1 MSIKLVGLKKCI
13 TLLIIIIKVHVM
25 NIKPRSG
32 RPQKS
37 ADEKRSLMLR
47 ISFNAAEQRVLT
59 KHSKT
64 YGIHKKSSLIRFL
77 ALREPDSNISPDFS
91 YDDRVRLLEGLYNIS
106 SNLNQI
112 ILLIR
117 QAEAE
122 VGSDVY
128 KLITDSSDNSP
139 VMQAFSSIN
148 SLFVGIEKALI
159 GVKLK

>member
-1 MSIKLVGLKKCI
+1 
-13 TLLIIIIKVHVM
+13 M

-37 ADEKRSLMLR
+37 ADEKRSLILR

-64 YGIHKKSSLIRFL
+64 YGIPKKSSLIRFL

-91 YDDRVRLLEGLYNIS
+91 YDERVRLLEGVYNIS

>member
-1 MSIKLVGLKKCI
+1 
-13 TLLIIIIKVHVM
+13 M

-32 RPQKS
+32 RPQKP
-37 ADEKRSLMLR
+37 ADEKRSLILR
-47 ISFNAAEQRVLT
+47 ISFNAAEQRILT

-64 YGIHKKSSLIRFL
+64 YGIPKKSSLIRFL
-77 ALREPDSNISPDFS
+77 ALREQDRNISPDFS
-91 YDDRVRLLEGLYNIS
+91 YDDRVRLLEGVYNIS

-117 QAEAE
+117 QAE

-128 KLITDSSDNSP
+128 KFITDSSDNSP

-148 SLFVGIEKALI
+148 SLFIGIEKALI

>member
-1 MSIKLVGLKKCI
+1 
-13 TLLIIIIKVHVM
+13 M

-37 ADEKRSLMLR
+37 ADEKRSLILR

-64 YGIHKKSSLIRFL
+64 YGIPKKSSLIRFL

-91 YDDRVRLLEGLYNIS
+91 YDDRVRLLEGVYNIS

-122 VGSDVY
+122 AEAKVGSDVY
-128 KLITDSSDNSP
+128 KLITDSNDNSP

-148 SLFVGIEKALI
+148 SLFVGIDKALI

>member
-1 MSIKLVGLKKCI
+1 
-13 TLLIIIIKVHVM
+13 M

-37 ADEKRSLMLR
+37 ADEKRSLILR
-47 ISFNAAEQRVLT
+47 ISFNVAEQRVLT

-64 YGIHKKSSLIRFL
+64 YGIPKKSSLIRFL

-91 YDDRVRLLEGLYNIS
+91 YDDRVRLLEGVYNIS

-117 QAEAE
+117 QAE

-128 KLITDSSDNSP
+128 KFITDSSDNSP

-148 SLFVGIEKALI
+148 SLFIGIEKALI

>member
-1 MSIKLVGLKKCI
+1 
-13 TLLIIIIKVHVM
+13 M
-25 NIKPRSG
+25 NRKPRSG
-32 RPQKS
+32 RPKKS
-37 ADEKRSLMLR
+37 VDEKRSLILR

-64 YGIHKKSSLIRFL
+64 YGIPKKSSLIRFL

-112 ILLIR
+112 MLLIR
-117 QAEAE
+117 QAE

-128 KLITDSSDNSP
+128 KFITDSSDNSP
-139 VMQAFSSIN
+139 VMQALSSIN
-148 SLFVGIEKALI
+148 SLFIGIEKALI

>member
-1 MSIKLVGLKKCI
+1 
-13 TLLIIIIKVHVM
+13 M

-37 ADEKRSLMLR
+37 ADEKRSLILR

-64 YGIHKKSSLIRFL
+64 YGIPKKSSLIRFL
-77 ALREPDSNISPDFS
+77 ALREPDSIISPDFS
-91 YDDRVRLLEGLYNIS
+91 YDDRVRLLEGVYNIS

-112 ILLIR
+112 IFLIR
-117 QAEAE
+117 QAE

-128 KLITDSSDNSP
+128 KFITDSSDNSP

-148 SLFVGIEKALI
+148 SLFIGIEKALI

>member
-1 MSIKLVGLKKCI
+1 
-13 TLLIIIIKVHVM
+13 M

-37 ADEKRSLMLR
+37 ADEKRSLILR
-47 ISFNAAEQRVLT
+47 ISFNAAEQCVLT

-64 YGIHKKSSLIRFL
+64 YGIPKKSSLIRFL

-91 YDDRVRLLEGLYNIS
+91 YDDRVRLLEGVYNIS

-117 QAEAE
+117 QAEA
-122 VGSDVY
+122 GSDVY
-128 KLITDSSDNSP
+128 KFITDSSDNSP

-148 SLFVGIEKALI
+148 SLFIGIEKALI

>member
-1 MSIKLVGLKKCI
+1 
-13 TLLIIIIKVHVM
+13 M

-37 ADEKRSLMLR
+37 ADEKRSLILR

-64 YGIHKKSSLIRFL
+64 YGIPKKSSLIRFL

-91 YDDRVRLLEGLYNIS
+91 YDDRVRFLEGVYNIS

-117 QAEAE
+117 QAE

-128 KLITDSSDNSP
+128 KFITDSSDNSP

-148 SLFVGIEKALI
+148 SLFIGIEKALI

>member
-1 MSIKLVGLKKCI
+1 
-13 TLLIIIIKVHVM
+13 M
-25 NIKPRSG
+25 NRKPRSG
-32 RPQKS
+32 RPKKS

-64 YGIHKKSSLIRFL
+64 YGIPKKSSLIRFL

-91 YDDRVRLLEGLYNIS
+91 YDDRVRLFEGVYNIS

-117 QAEAE
+117 QAE

-128 KLITDSSDNSP
+128 KFITDSSDNSP

-148 SLFVGIEKALI
+148 SLFKGIEKALI

>member
-1 MSIKLVGLKKCI
+1 
-13 TLLIIIIKVHVM
+13 M
-25 NIKPRSG
+25 NRKPRSG
-32 RPQKS
+32 RPKKS
-37 ADEKRSLMLR
+37 ADEKRSLILR

-64 YGIHKKSSLIRFL
+64 YGIPKKSSLIRFL

-112 ILLIR
+112 MLLIR
-117 QAEAE
+117 QAEAEAE

>member
-1 MSIKLVGLKKCI
+1 
-13 TLLIIIIKVHVM
+13 M
-25 NIKPRSG
+25 NIKPHSG

-37 ADEKRSLMLR
+37 ADEKRSLILR

-64 YGIHKKSSLIRFL
+64 YGIPKKSSLIRFL

-112 ILLIR
+112 MLLIR
-117 QAEAE
+117 QAE
-122 VGSDVY
+122 VGNDVY
-128 KLITDSSDNSP
+128 KFITDSSDNSP

>member
-1 MSIKLVGLKKCI
+1 
-13 TLLIIIIKVHVM
+13 M

-37 ADEKRSLMLR
+37 ADEKRSLILR

-64 YGIHKKSSLIRFL
+64 YGIPKKSSLIRFL

-112 ILLIR
+112 MLLIR
-117 QAEAE
+117 QAE

-128 KLITDSSDNSP
+128 KFITDSSDNSP

-148 SLFVGIEKALI
+148 SLFIGIEKALI

>member
-1 MSIKLVGLKKCI
+1 
-13 TLLIIIIKVHVM
+13 M
-25 NIKPRSG
+25 NIKSRSG

-37 ADEKRSLMLR
+37 ADEKRSLILR

-64 YGIHKKSSLIRFL
+64 YGIPKKSSLIRFL
-77 ALREPDSNISPDFS
+77 ALREPYSNISPDFS

-117 QAEAE
+117 QAE

-128 KLITDSSDNSP
+128 KFITDSSDNSP

-148 SLFVGIEKALI
+148 SLLVGIEKALI

>member
-1 MSIKLVGLKKCI
+1 
-13 TLLIIIIKVHVM
+13 M

-32 RPQKS
+32 RPKKS
-37 ADEKRSLMLR
+37 ADEKRSLILR

-64 YGIHKKSSLIRFL
+64 YGIPKKSSLIRFL
-77 ALREPDSNISPDFS
+77 ALRELDSNISPDFS

-112 ILLIR
+112 ILLIK

>member
-1 MSIKLVGLKKCI
+1 
-13 TLLIIIIKVHVM
+13 M

-32 RPQKS
+32 RPQKP
-37 ADEKRSLMLR
+37 ADEKRSLILR
-47 ISFNAAEQRVLT
+47 ISFNAAEQRILT

-64 YGIHKKSSLIRFL
+64 YGIPKKSSLIRFL
-77 ALREPDSNISPDFS
+77 ALREQDSNISPDFS
-91 YDDRVRLLEGLYNIS
+91 YDDRVRLLEGVYNIS

-117 QAEAE
+117 QAE

-128 KLITDSSDNSP
+128 KFITDSSDNSP

-148 SLFVGIEKALI
+148 SLFIGIEKALI

>member
-1 MSIKLVGLKKCI
+1 
-13 TLLIIIIKVHVM
+13 M

-37 ADEKRSLMLR
+37 ADEKRSLILR

-64 YGIHKKSSLIRFL
+64 YGIPKKSSLIRFL

-112 ILLIR
+112 MLLIR

-122 VGSDVY
+122 AEAEAEVGSNVY

>member
-1 MSIKLVGLKKCI
+1 
-13 TLLIIIIKVHVM
+13 M

-37 ADEKRSLMLR
+37 ADEKRSLILR

-64 YGIHKKSSLIRFL
+64 YGIPKKSSLIRFL

-117 QAEAE
+117 QAE

-128 KLITDSSDNSP
+128 KFITDSSDNSP
-139 VMQAFSSIN
+139 VMQALSSIN
-148 SLFVGIEKALI
+148 SLFIGIEKALI

>member
-1 MSIKLVGLKKCI
+1 
-13 TLLIIIIKVHVM
+13 M

-37 ADEKRSLMLR
+37 ADEKRSLILR

-64 YGIHKKSSLIRFL
+64 YGIPKKSSLIRFL

-91 YDDRVRLLEGLYNIS
+91 YDDRVRLLEGVYNIS

-117 QAEAE
+117 QAE

-128 KLITDSSDNSP
+128 RFITDSSDNSP

>member
-1 MSIKLVGLKKCI
+1 
-13 TLLIIIIKVHVM
+13 M
-25 NIKPRSG
+25 NRKPRSG
-32 RPQKS
+32 RPKKS
-37 ADEKRSLMLR
+37 ADEKRSLILR

-64 YGIHKKSSLIRFL
+64 YGIPKKSSLIRFL
-77 ALREPDSNISPDFS
+77 ALREPESNISPDFS
-91 YDDRVRLLEGLYNIS
+91 YDERVRLLEGLYNIS

-112 ILLIR
+112 MLLIR
-117 QAEAE
+117 QAEASA
-122 VGSDVY
+122 GSDVY

>member
-1 MSIKLVGLKKCI
+1 
-13 TLLIIIIKVHVM
+13 M

-37 ADEKRSLMLR
+37 ADEKRSLILR

-64 YGIHKKSSLIRFL
+64 YGIPKKSSLIRFL

-117 QAEAE
+117 QAE
-122 VGSDVY
+122 VGSDVDVY
-128 KLITDSSDNSP
+128 KFITDSSDNSP

>member
-1 MSIKLVGLKKCI
+1 
-13 TLLIIIIKVHVM
+13 M

-37 ADEKRSLMLR
+37 ADEKRSLILR

-64 YGIHKKSSLIRFL
+64 YGIPKKSSLIRFL

-112 ILLIR
+112 MLLIR

>member
-1 MSIKLVGLKKCI
+1 
-13 TLLIIIIKVHVM
+13 M

-37 ADEKRSLMLR
+37 ADEKRSLILR

-64 YGIHKKSSLIRFL
+64 YGIPKKSSLIRYL

-91 YDDRVRLLEGLYNIS
+91 YDDRVRLLEGVYNIS

-122 VGSDVY
+122 AEVGSDVY
-128 KLITDSSDNSP
+128 KLITDSNDNSP

>member
-1 MSIKLVGLKKCI
+1 
-13 TLLIIIIKVHVM
+13 M

-37 ADEKRSLMLR
+37 AGEKRSLILR

-64 YGIHKKSSLIRFL
+64 YGIPKKSSLIRFL

-91 YDDRVRLLEGLYNIS
+91 YDDRVRLLEGVYNIS

-117 QAEAE
+117 QAE

-128 KLITDSSDNSP
+128 KFITDSSDNSP

-148 SLFVGIEKALI
+148 SLFIGIEKALI

>member
-1 MSIKLVGLKKCI
+1 
-13 TLLIIIIKVHVM
+13 M
-25 NIKPRSG
+25 NRKPRSG
-32 RPQKS
+32 RPKKS
-37 ADEKRSLMLR
+37 ADEKRSLILR
-47 ISFNAAEQRVLT
+47 ISFNAAEQRVLN

-64 YGIHKKSSLIRFL
+64 YGIPKKSSLIRFL

-112 ILLIR
+112 MLLIR
-117 QAEAE
+117 QAE

-128 KLITDSSDNSP
+128 KFITDSSDNSP
-139 VMQAFSSIN
+139 VMQALSSIN
-148 SLFVGIEKALI
+148 SLFIGIEKALI

>member
-1 MSIKLVGLKKCI
+1 
-13 TLLIIIIKVHVM
+13 M

-37 ADEKRSLMLR
+37 ADEKRSLILR

-64 YGIHKKSSLIRFL
+64 YGIPKKSSLIRFL
-77 ALREPDSNISPDFS
+77 ALREPDSIISPDFS
-91 YDDRVRLLEGLYNIS
+91 YDDRVRLLEGVYNIS

-117 QAEAE
+117 QAE

-128 KLITDSSDNSP
+128 KFITDSSDNSP

-148 SLFVGIEKALI
+148 SLFIRIEKALI

>member
-1 MSIKLVGLKKCI
+1 
-13 TLLIIIIKVHVM
+13 M
-25 NIKPRSG
+25 NRKPRSG
-32 RPQKS
+32 RPKKS

-64 YGIHKKSSLIRFL
+64 YGIPKKSSLIRFL

-112 ILLIR
+112 MLLIR
-117 QAEAE
+117 QAE

-128 KLITDSSDNSP
+128 KFITDSSDNSP
-139 VMQAFSSIN
+139 VMQALSSIN
-148 SLFVGIEKALI
+148 SLFIGIEKALI

>member
-1 MSIKLVGLKKCI
+1 
-13 TLLIIIIKVHVM
+13 M
-25 NIKPRSG
+25 NRKPQSG
-32 RPQKS
+32 RPKKS

-64 YGIHKKSSLIRFL
+64 YGIPKKSSLIRFL

-91 YDDRVRLLEGLYNIS
+91 YDDCVRLLEGLYNIS

-112 ILLIR
+112 MLLIR
-117 QAEAE
+117 QAE

-128 KLITDSSDNSP
+128 KFITDSSDNSP
-139 VMQAFSSIN
+139 VMQALSSIN
-148 SLFVGIEKALI
+148 SLFIGIEKALI

>member
-1 MSIKLVGLKKCI
+1 
-13 TLLIIIIKVHVM
+13 M
-25 NIKPRSG
+25 NRKPRSG
-32 RPQKS
+32 RPKKS

-64 YGIHKKSSLIRFL
+64 YGIPKKSSLIRFL
-77 ALREPDSNISPDFS
+77 ALSDPDSILSPDFS
-91 YDDRVRLLEGLYNIS
+91 YDDRVRLLEGVYNIS

-117 QAEAE
+117 QAE

-128 KLITDSSDNSP
+128 KFITDSSDNSP

-148 SLFVGIEKALI
+148 SLFIGIEKALI

>member
-1 MSIKLVGLKKCI
+1 
-13 TLLIIIIKVHVM
+13 M

-32 RPQKS
+32 RPQKP
-37 ADEKRSLMLR
+37 ADEKRSLILR
-47 ISFNAAEQRVLT
+47 ISFNAAEQRILT

-64 YGIHKKSSLIRFL
+64 YGIPKKSSLIRFL
-77 ALREPDSNISPDFS
+77 ALREQDSNISPDFS
-91 YDDRVRLLEGLYNIS
+91 YDDRVRLLEGVYNIS

-117 QAEAE
+117 QAE
-122 VGSDVY
+122 VGSDVDVY
-128 KLITDSSDNSP
+128 KFITDSSDNSP

>member
-1 MSIKLVGLKKCI
+1 
-13 TLLIIIIKVHVM
+13 M

-37 ADEKRSLMLR
+37 ADEKRSLILR

-64 YGIHKKSSLIRFL
+64 YGIPKKSSLIRFL

-91 YDDRVRLLEGLYNIS
+91 YDDRVILLEGLYNIS

-112 ILLIR
+112 MLLIR

>member
-1 MSIKLVGLKKCI
+1 
-13 TLLIIIIKVHVM
+13 M

-37 ADEKRSLMLR
+37 ADEKRSLILR

-64 YGIHKKSSLIRFL
+64 YGIPKKSSLIRFL

-112 ILLIR
+112 MLLIR
-117 QAEAE
+117 QAEAEAE

>member
-1 MSIKLVGLKKCI
+1 
-13 TLLIIIIKVHVM
+13 M

-37 ADEKRSLMLR
+37 ADEKRSLILR

-64 YGIHKKSSLIRFL
+64 YGIPTKSSLIRFL

-122 VGSDVY
+122 AEVGSDVY

>member
-1 MSIKLVGLKKCI
+1 L
-13 TLLIIIIKVHVM
+13 
-25 NIKPRSG
+25 NRKPRSG
-32 RPQKS
+32 RPKKS
-37 ADEKRSLMLR
+37 ADEKRSLILR

-64 YGIHKKSSLIRFL
+64 YGIPKKSSLIRFL

-112 ILLIR
+112 MLLIR
-117 QAEAE
+117 QAE

-128 KLITDSSDNSP
+128 KFITDSSDNSP

-148 SLFVGIEKALI
+148 SLFIGIEKALI

>member
-1 MSIKLVGLKKCI
+1 
-13 TLLIIIIKVHVM
+13 M

-37 ADEKRSLMLR
+37 ADEKRSLILR

-64 YGIHKKSSLIRFL
+64 YGIPKKSSLIRFL
-77 ALREPDSNISPDFS
+77 ALREPDSIISPDFS